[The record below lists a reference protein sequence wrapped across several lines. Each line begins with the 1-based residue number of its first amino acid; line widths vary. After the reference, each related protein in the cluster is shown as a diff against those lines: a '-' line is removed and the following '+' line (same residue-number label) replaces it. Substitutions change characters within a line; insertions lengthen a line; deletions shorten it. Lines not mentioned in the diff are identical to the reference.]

1 MPCKK
6 LRLTNN
12 TFYFFAVSR
21 KGLQDMLLHTPSKR
35 LSGPL
40 TGSVIGLF
48 VLCQACHSDKD
59 PLWRHSC
66 GDSLWSNCLAEKLT
80 EKWRPWEACVCIFS
94 VCVRETTEGDAL
106 AKLCSTACVCPCMS
120 FDLLMFALVS
130 VLSTLPVYA
139 HKGSRPNWLFQS
151 RRDDSH
157 FGTL

>member
-1 MPCKK
+1 MNIMPCKK
-6 LRLTNN
+6 LKLTNN

-21 KGLQDMLLHTPSKR
+21 KGLRDMLLHTPSKR

-80 EKWRPWEACVCIFS
+80 EKWRPWEACVCIF
-94 VCVRETTEGDAL
+94 
-106 AKLCSTACVCPCMS
+106 TACVCERRQKGMHLQS
-120 FDLLMFALVS
+120 FAPQHVCVHACLLTFS
-130 VLSTLPVYA
+130 CLP
-139 HKGSRPNWLFQS
+139 
-151 RRDDSH
+151 
-157 FGTL
+157 